1 MSSLKGT
8 KQLNARLRAIK
19 QTFKPAGREWAEEA
33 VELMRSDVP
42 QKTGRLRRSF
52 RVKSATQRRAQV
64 GGHYTAFFIDKGTK
78 AHLIKPRKAP
88 RLVFQAGGR
97 TIFAR
102 KVNHPAT
109 RAQPFRG
116 RAAREALRRR
126 PMAASLIRLWNK
138 AA

>member
-1 MSSLKGT
+1 MKVKGT
-8 KQLNARLRAIK
+8 KQLNARLKAIK

-33 VELMRSDVP
+33 VQLMRSDVP

-52 RVKSATQRRAQV
+52 RVRSATQRRAQV
-64 GGHYTAFFIDKGTK
+64 GGHYSAFFIDRGTK
-78 AHLIKPRKAP
+78 AHVIRPRKAP
-88 RLVFQAGGR
+88 RLIFRDEGR

-109 RAQPFRG
+109 RAQPFRA

-126 PMAASLIRLWNK
+126 PMSATLSKLWNK

>member
-1 MSSLKGT
+1 VSSLKGT

-33 VELMRSDVP
+33 ANQMRSDVP

-52 RVKSATQRRAQV
+52 RVKSATQKRAQV

-78 AHLIKPRKAP
+78 AHAIRAKKAP
-88 RLVFQAGGR
+88 RLIFQADGR
-97 TIFAR
+97 TIFAK

-116 RAAREALRRR
+116 RAAREALRRK
-126 PMAASLIRLWNK
+126 PMAASLIKLWNK

>member
-1 MSSLKGT
+1 VSGVKGT

-33 VELMRSDVP
+33 VEVMRSSVP
-42 QKTGRLRRSF
+42 SKTGRLRRSF

-78 AHLIKPRKAP
+78 AHAIRARKAP
-88 RLVFQAGGR
+88 RMIFQAGGQ
-97 TIFAR
+97 TIFAK

-126 PMAASLIRLWNK
+126 PMAVSLIKLWNK